1 VSTSVDRVDE
11 PNADDVSGEGEGA
24 GGSRW
29 KAVGYVL
36 GAVAVLV
43 LLYLAGRQLGGSVD
57 AFTDWVEGLGF
68 WAPLVFILG
77 YAVGTV
83 AFAPGSLLTLASGA
97 IFGLFW
103 GTVYA
108 WTGATLGA
116 CAAFLIARYLARGWI
131 ESKIEGKPRFQSL
144 DHSIGRD
151 GGKIVALLRLA
162 PIFPFVLLNYALGL
176 TKVRFVHYALACF
189 AMVPGTLLYVYYG
202 HIGKAL
208 LAGQKTVWDWVLQVA
223 GLLAVVLVTVII
235 TKKARA
241 ALAAETGL
249 EADDGAEARD
259 ATPAGTEEA
268 PHE

>member
-1 VSTSVDRVDE
+1 MSASADSVNESKAAPAGHDGGRPDGE
-11 PNADDVSGEGEGA
+11 ENAGA
-24 GGSRW
+24 SAGSSRW
-29 KAVGYVL
+29 KTVGYVL
-36 GAVAVLV
+36 GAVVVLG
-43 LLYLAGRQLGGSVD
+43 LLFVAGRQLGGYVD
-57 AFTDWVEGLGF
+57 AFTAWVEGLGF

-108 WTGATLGA
+108 WTGASLGA
-116 CAAFLIARYLARGWI
+116 CAAFLVARYLARGWV

-144 DHSIGRD
+144 DGSIGRD

-189 AMVPGTLLYVYYG
+189 AMAPGTLLYVYYG

-208 LAGQKTVWDWVLQVA
+208 LSGEKTVWDWVLQIA

-241 ALAAETGL
+241 ALAAETRL
-249 EADDGAEARD
+249 EA
-259 ATPAGTEEA
+259 EEA
-268 PHE
+268 TDE